1 MGHGPRGWEGITPWR
16 KLAEVAKKVIVREHS
31 KINQGRAPYQ
41 RISDDAVYV
50 STTDFEAAFEPYI
63 RRIRIAAQMEVM
75 AGSELIRKQRELD
88 DVDLV
93 IELREM
99 EK

>member
-1 MGHGPRGWEGITPWR
+1 MGHGPLGWEGVTPWR
-16 KLAEVAKKVIVREHS
+16 KLAEVAKKVIVREHA

>member
-1 MGHGPRGWEGITPWR
+1 
-16 KLAEVAKKVIVREHS
+16 
-31 KINQGRAPYQ
+31 
-41 RISDDAVYV
+41 
-50 STTDFEAAFEPYI
+50 
-63 RRIRIAAQMEVM
+63 MEVM